1 MGIASAHPRVN
12 LRADDLFFSA
22 MAAVALGVVL
32 VGFARTYFL
41 AGLFWA
47 PLPNLLVHIHAV
59 VFTSWI
65 ALLIAQVSLVTAQ
78 RVDLHRRLGQLG
90 FALAALMIVLGVLTA
105 SNRLVRDSA
114 HPGPGGVEE
123 VLDLYAVSIG
133 GMLMFCTFAYLG
145 YRERFRP
152 AVHKRLM
159 LFATFSLL
167 DAGFDRWPVFD
178 PYPLW
183 LVNLICFVPL
193 ILVVVGYDWRST
205 ARIQR
210 VTLWSALFLLT
221 AQQSRHLVSR
231 TALWQSFADWV
242 QLHLPTLT

>member
-1 MGIASAHPRVN
+1 MATASLHPRLN
-12 LRADDLFFSA
+12 FRADDLFFSA
-22 MAAVALGVVL
+22 MAALALAVVL
-32 VGFARTYFL
+32 IGFARTYFL

-65 ALLIAQVSLVTAQ
+65 ALLITQVSLVTAR

-90 FALAALMIVLGVLTA
+90 VVLAGLMIVLGVLTA
-105 SNRLVRDSA
+105 SDRLVRDSA
-114 HPGPGGVEE
+114 HPGPDGMEE
-123 VLDLYAVSIG
+123 VFDLYAVSIG
-133 GMLMFCTFAYLG
+133 GMLMFCIFVWLG
-145 YRERFRP
+145 YRNRFQP

-193 ILVVVGYDWRST
+193 VLLMMAYDGWST
-205 ARIQR
+205 GRVQP
-210 VTLWSALFLLT
+210 VTLWSTLFLLT
-221 AQQSRHLVSR
+221 ALESRHIVSQ
-231 TALWQSFADWV
+231 TAAWRSFATWV
-242 QLHLPTLT
+242 RLHIS

>member
-1 MGIASAHPRVN
+1 MATANTHPR
-12 LRADDLFFSA
+12 LSFRADDLFFSA
-22 MAAVALGVVL
+22 MAAVALAVVL
-32 VGFARTYFL
+32 IGFARTYFL

-65 ALLIAQVSLVTAQ
+65 ALLITQVSLVTAR

-105 SNRLVRDSA
+105 SDRLVRDSA
-114 HPGPGGVEE
+114 HPGPDGMEGVFE
-123 VLDLYAVSIG
+123 LYAVSIG
-133 GMLMFCTFAYLG
+133 DILMFCIFACLG
-145 YRERFRP
+145 YLNRFRP
-152 AVHKRLM
+152 VVHKRLI

-183 LVNLICFVPL
+183 LVHLICFVPL
-193 ILVVVGYDWRST
+193 VLLMLGYDWWST
-205 ARIQR
+205 GRAQR
-210 VTLWSALFLLT
+210 VTVWSTLFLLT
-221 AQQSRHLVSR
+221 VQQSRHLVSE
-231 TALWQSFADWV
+231 TSAWHSFAAWV
-242 QLHLPTLT
+242 QLHMTSF